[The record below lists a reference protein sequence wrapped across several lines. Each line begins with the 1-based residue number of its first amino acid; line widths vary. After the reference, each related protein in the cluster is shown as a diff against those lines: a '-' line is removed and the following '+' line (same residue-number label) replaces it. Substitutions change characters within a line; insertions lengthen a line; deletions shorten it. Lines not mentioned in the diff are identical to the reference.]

1 MQNVLIVDDNIQNLY
16 FLEVLLKGN
25 GFEVRSAVN
34 GADALGL
41 ALAEPPDLIICDIL
55 MPVMDGYSLCREWR
69 ADARLRNIP
78 FIFYTATFVDPK
90 DEALALSLG
99 ADRFVIKPQEPD
111 VLMRIIREVLEDSAG
126 GVGSPATDSPPEQ
139 EGLLK
144 EYNEALFRKLE
155 KKMAD
160 LERTNQE
167 LEQTLAEQK
176 RLEEQLRQAQKM
188 EAIGRFAG
196 GIAHDFNNLLTV
208 IIGCGTMLRMGIAGD
223 NPLSAQVEHVLA
235 AADRAT
241 NLTRSLLTFSHK
253 QEMQLQPVDLNRC
266 IGNIETFLRRIIGE
280 DIAMKISY
288 AQEEVIVVAD
298 GGHIEQ
304 ALMNLATNARDAMPS
319 GGILSIGIETVE
331 VDDAFVRMHGYGVPG
346 RYAAL
351 SIADT
356 GIGMD
361 PATRQRVFEPFFTTK
376 QAGKGTGLGLSIVY
390 GIVTR
395 HKGYITLYSE
405 EGQGTTFRILLPIS
419 SLPAVELCS
428 GSSQGLLV
436 GGRETILVA
445 DDELS
450 VREYLASFL
459 AGLGYTVLL
468 ARDGQDALE
477 RFREKGADIDL
488 IVMDVIMSKKNGR
501 ETALEIRGI
510 RSDVPI
516 LFVSGYPFDVIE
528 ERGLLEDRASLLMK
542 PLAPAELAA
551 KLRQMLN
558 GGLDT

>member
-1 MQNVLIVDDNIQNLY
+1 MLIVDDNIQNLY

-25 GFEVRSAVN
+25 GFGVRSAAD
-34 GADALGL
+34 GAEALDA

-69 ADARLRNIP
+69 VNERLRSIP
-78 FIFYTATFVDPK
+78 FIFYTATFIDPK

-99 ADRFVIKPQEPD
+99 ADRFLIKPQEPE
-111 VLMRIIREVLEDSAG
+111 VLVRIIREVLEEGARAG
-126 GVGSPATDSPPEQ
+126 GAPVPDIPADD
-139 EGLLK
+139 GVLR

-160 LERTNQE
+160 LELTNRE
-167 LEQTLAEQK
+167 LEATLAEQK

-208 IIGCGTMLRMGIAGD
+208 IIGCGTMLRMGMASD
-223 NPLSAQVEHVLA
+223 NPLHAQVEHVLS

-266 IGNIETFLRRIIGE
+266 ISKIETFLRRIIGE
-280 DIAMKISY
+280 DIAMKISF
-288 AQEEVIVVAD
+288 AQEDVIVVAD

-304 ALMNLATNARDAMPS
+304 ALMNLATNARDAMPT
-319 GGILSIGIETVE
+319 GGVLSIGIDTIDI
-331 VDDAFVRMHGYGVPG
+331 DDAFIRMHGYGAPG

-351 SIADT
+351 SVADT

-361 PATRQRVFEPFFTTK
+361 AATRQRVFEPFFTTK

-390 GIVTR
+390 GIVTQ
-395 HKGYITLYSE
+395 HQGYITLYSE
-405 EGQGTTFRILLPIS
+405 EGQGTTFRILLPLS
-419 SLPAVELCS
+419 SLPAVEICS
-428 GSSQGLLV
+428 SPSQGILV

-445 DDELS
+445 DDELT

-459 AGLGYTVLL
+459 SGLGYTILL
-468 ARDGQDALE
+468 ARDGQDAVE

-488 IVMDVIMSKKNGR
+488 VLMDVIMTKKNGR

-510 RSDVPI
+510 RNDVPI

-528 ERGLLEDRASLLMK
+528 EKGFLEDRASLLMK
-542 PLAPAELAA
+542 PLAPVELAG

-558 GGLDT
+558 GKPAA